1 MCDEY
6 SLLGVTYSYS
16 WRMKHGTLTEY
27 DVPKIK
33 YFSASCTNNLLEKV
47 SAMKE
52 GNEYS
57 EFY

>member
-1 MCDEY
+1 
-6 SLLGVTYSYS
+6 
-16 WRMKHGTLTEY
+16 MKHGTLTEY